1 MIDEVIKMKQNKNI
15 VSIFCDETDSTT
27 FLEGYIYAVG
37 VQKFLIKHITPHGLA
52 DGYIL
57 KELDSI
63 VHLET
68 GGKYE
73 RKIEKLYHKKN
84 QKHIDLEIDK
94 NSDLEDN
101 ILQICMNNEYITS
114 FEMVE
119 DDECPIKGVINK
131 IDDIK
136 GTIKELDSNKVI
148 VSKLTE
154 DGEEDGEAV
163 LKKENIDTISFLG
176 VDEEDIEILRGVNR
190 SF

>member
-63 VHLET
+63 VHFET

-119 DDECPIKGVINK
+119 DDECPIKG
-131 IDDIK
+131 
-136 GTIKELDSNKVI
+136 TIKELDSNKVI

>member
-84 QKHIDLEIDK
+84 QKHIDLEIDIK
-94 NSDLEDN
+94 SDLEDN

-119 DDECPIKGVINK
+119 DDECP
-131 IDDIK
+131 IK

>member
-119 DDECPIKGVINK
+119 DDECPIKG
-131 IDDIK
+131 
-136 GTIKELDSNKVI
+136 TIKELDSNKVI

-176 VDEEDIEILRGVNR
+176 VDEEDLEILRGVNR

>member
-119 DDECPIKGVINK
+119 DDECPIKG
-131 IDDIK
+131 
-136 GTIKELDSNKVI
+136 TIKELDSKKVI
-148 VSKLTE
+148 VSMLTE

>member
-101 ILQICMNNEYITS
+101 ILQICKNNEYITS

-119 DDECPIKGVINK
+119 DDECP
-131 IDDIK
+131 IK

>member
-68 GGKYE
+68 AGKYE

-119 DDECPIKGVINK
+119 DDECPIKG
-131 IDDIK
+131 
-136 GTIKELDSNKVI
+136 TIKELDSNKVI

>member
-119 DDECPIKGVINK
+119 DDECPIKG
-131 IDDIK
+131 
-136 GTIKELDSNKVI
+136 TIKELDSNKVI

-154 DGEEDGEAV
+154 DGEEEGEAV

>member
-63 VHLET
+63 VLLET

-119 DDECPIKGVINK
+119 DDECPIKG
-131 IDDIK
+131 
-136 GTIKELDSNKVI
+136 TIKELDSNKVI

>member
-57 KELDSI
+57 KELYSI

-119 DDECPIKGVINK
+119 DDECPIKG
-131 IDDIK
+131 
-136 GTIKELDSNKVI
+136 TIKELDSNKVI

>member
-119 DDECPIKGVINK
+119 DDACP
-131 IDDIK
+131 IK

>member
-52 DGYIL
+52 DGYIQ

-119 DDECPIKGVINK
+119 DDECPIKG
-131 IDDIK
+131 
-136 GTIKELDSNKVI
+136 TIKELDSNKVI

>member
-119 DDECPIKGVINK
+119 DDECPIKG
-131 IDDIK
+131 
-136 GTIKELDSNKVI
+136 TIKELDSNKVI

-176 VDEEDIEILRGVNR
+176 VDEDDIEILRGVNR

>member
-37 VQKFLIKHITPHGLA
+37 VQKFLIKHITPHGFA

-119 DDECPIKGVINK
+119 DDECPIKG
-131 IDDIK
+131 
-136 GTIKELDSNKVI
+136 TIKELDSNKVI

>member
-84 QKHIDLEIDK
+84 QKHLDLEIDK

-119 DDECPIKGVINK
+119 DDECP
-131 IDDIK
+131 IK

>member
-119 DDECPIKGVINK
+119 DDECPIKG
-131 IDDIK
+131 
-136 GTIKELDSNKVI
+136 TIKELDSNKVI

-176 VDEEDIEILRGVNR
+176 VEEEDIEILRGVNR

>member
-119 DDECPIKGVINK
+119 DDECPIKG
-131 IDDIK
+131 
-136 GTIKELDSNKVI
+136 TIKELASNKVI

>member
-119 DDECPIKGVINK
+119 DDECPIKG
-131 IDDIK
+131 
-136 GTIKELDSNKVI
+136 TIKELDSNKVI

-176 VDEEDIEILRGVNR
+176 VDEEDIETIRNSVNPKG
-190 SF
+190 

>member
-27 FLEGYIYAVG
+27 FLEGYIYPVG
-37 VQKFLIKHITPHGLA
+37 AQKFLIKHITPHGLA

-119 DDECPIKGVINK
+119 DDECPIKG
-131 IDDIK
+131 
-136 GTIKELDSNKVI
+136 TIKELDSNKVI

>member
-131 IDDIK
+131 IDD
-136 GTIKELDSNKVI
+136 NKVI

-154 DGEEDGEAV
+154 YGEDDGEAI

-176 VDEEDIEILRGVNR
+176 VDEEDIQLLKRK
-190 SF
+190 

>member
-1 MIDEVIKMKQNKNI
+1 MIDEVIKIKQNKI
-15 VSIFCDETDSTT
+15 LVSIFCDETDSTT

-119 DDECPIKGVINK
+119 DDECPIKG
-131 IDDIK
+131 
-136 GTIKELDSNKVI
+136 TIKELDSNKVI

>member
-1 MIDEVIKMKQNKNI
+1 MIKELIKIKENNNI
-15 VSIFCDETDSTT
+15 VSIFCDEDDTSM
-27 FLEGYIYAVG
+27 FLEGYIYAIG
-37 VQKFLIKHITPHGLA
+37 RQDFLIKHITPHGLA

-57 KELDSI
+57 KKIDS
-63 VHLET
+63 VMHLEIS
-68 GGKYE
+68 GQYE
-73 RKIEKLYHKKN
+73 KKIEKLYSKKN

-131 IDDIK
+131 IDD
-136 GTIKELDSNKVI
+136 NKVI

-154 DGEEDGEAV
+154 YGEDDGEAI

-176 VDEEDIEILRGVNR
+176 VDEEDIQLLKRK
-190 SF
+190 

>member
-37 VQKFLIKHITPHGLA
+37 IQKFLIKHITPHGLA

-119 DDECPIKGVINK
+119 DDECPIKG
-131 IDDIK
+131 
-136 GTIKELDSNKVI
+136 TIKELDSNKVI

>member
-84 QKHIDLEIDK
+84 QRHIDLEIDK

-119 DDECPIKGVINK
+119 DDECP
-131 IDDIK
+131 IK

>member
-1 MIDEVIKMKQNKNI
+1 MIDEVIKIKQNKNI

-119 DDECPIKGVINK
+119 DDECPIKG
-131 IDDIK
+131 
-136 GTIKELDSNKVI
+136 TIKELDSNKVI

>member
-63 VHLET
+63 VRLET

-119 DDECPIKGVINK
+119 DDECPIKG
-131 IDDIK
+131 
-136 GTIKELDSNKVI
+136 TIKELDSNKVI

>member
-37 VQKFLIKHITPHGLA
+37 IQKFLIKHITPHGLA

-119 DDECPIKGVINK
+119 DDECRIKGK
-131 IDDIK
+131 
-136 GTIKELDSNKVI
+136 IKEFGRNKVI

>member
-73 RKIEKLYHKKN
+73 RKIEKLYHKRN

-119 DDECPIKGVINK
+119 DDECP
-131 IDDIK
+131 IK

>member
-15 VSIFCDETDSTT
+15 VIIFCDETDSTT

-119 DDECPIKGVINK
+119 DDECPIKG
-131 IDDIK
+131 
-136 GTIKELDSNKVI
+136 TIKELDSNKVI
-148 VSKLTE
+148 DRRRRRRWRGSVKKRKYRYDFFFGSRLRRYRNIKGCEQKFLI
-154 DGEEDGEAV
+154 EE
-163 LKKENIDTISFLG
+163 K
-176 VDEEDIEILRGVNR
+176 NR
-190 SF
+190 YAK

>member
-131 IDDIK
+131 IDD
-136 GTIKELDSNKVI
+136 NKVI

-154 DGEEDGEAV
+154 YGEDDGEAI

>member
-15 VSIFCDETDSTT
+15 VSIFCDETDSTI

-119 DDECPIKGVINK
+119 DDECPIKG
-131 IDDIK
+131 
-136 GTIKELDSNKVI
+136 TIKELDSNKVI

>member
-73 RKIEKLYHKKN
+73 RKIEKL
-84 QKHIDLEIDK
+84 
-94 NSDLEDN
+94 NSP
-101 ILQICMNNEYITS
+101 I
-114 FEMVE
+114 VE
-119 DDECPIKGVINK
+119 QLRSLVEQ
-131 IDDIK
+131 
-136 GTIKELDSNKVI
+136 SNKQVNVLQEENEI
-148 VSKLTE
+148 RKQQVAKL
-154 DGEEDGEAV
+154 EESEERARKEARSAKI
-163 LKKENIDTISFLG
+163 LSIISFCVSTAIAIASLI
-176 VDEEDIEILRGVNR
+176 VAIVK
-190 SF
+190 

>member
-119 DDECPIKGVINK
+119 DDECPIKG
-131 IDDIK
+131 
-136 GTIKELDSNKVI
+136 TIKELDSNKVI

-190 SF
+190 SFN

>member
-119 DDECPIKGVINK
+119 DDECL
-131 IDDIK
+131 IK

>member
-84 QKHIDLEIDK
+84 QKHIDLDIDK

-119 DDECPIKGVINK
+119 DDECP
-131 IDDIK
+131 IK

>member
-119 DDECPIKGVINK
+119 DDECPIKG
-131 IDDIK
+131 
-136 GTIKELDSNKVI
+136 TIKELDSNKVI

-176 VDEEDIEILRGVNR
+176 VDEEDIQLLRGVNR